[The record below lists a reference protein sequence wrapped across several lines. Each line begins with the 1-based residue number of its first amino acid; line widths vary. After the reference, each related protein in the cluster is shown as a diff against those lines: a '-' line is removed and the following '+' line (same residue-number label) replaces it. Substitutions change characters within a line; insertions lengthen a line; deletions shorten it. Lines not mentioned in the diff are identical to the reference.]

1 MDDRVSAIWEEFNH
15 LEVEHRMFRFATTQR
30 GLQANLVA
38 KLGDL
43 YERSVAL
50 KLEVVRSN
58 DEDSANALLCLAS
71 VVDAFRSEILM
82 WLALRDEDAHLA
94 WENLLRARD
103 LTRVALQAHLKGKS
117 FESDFERLQMIE
129 HLVFPPQRYT
139 SLGLVAKGSKCSICA
154 GEYGECGH
162 VSGRAYMGEL
172 CGRTLTDIEIRE
184 ISFVFDPANKHARI
198 TAISDGGVM
207 RDTLTGEPSSSEES
221 TPRTGTGD
229 SS

>member
-1 MDDRVSAIWEEFNH
+1 MDDRVSVIWEEFDH
-15 LEVEHRMFRFATTQR
+15 LETEHRMFRFATTER

-43 YERSVAL
+43 HERSIAL

-71 VVDAFRSEILM
+71 VIDAFRSEILM

-94 WENLLRARD
+94 WENLLRAQD
-103 LTRVALQAHLKGKS
+103 LIRVALQAHPKGKG
-117 FESDFERLQMIE
+117 FEEDFERLQMIE

-139 SLGLVAKGSKCSICA
+139 SLGLVAKGSKCSICS

-172 CGRTLTDIEIRE
+172 CSRILTDIEIRE

-198 TAISDGGVM
+198 TAISDGGIM
-207 RDTLTGEPSSSEES
+207 RDTLTWEPASSQES
-221 TPRTGTGD
+221 TPQGTGD